1 MKLINS
7 ITIVA
12 VIFTAFTLQHPA
24 RAAHTNS
31 GFPGGP
37 RHIEAHPELVQR
49 RPALKQPSSP
59 PAELRNR
66 AWAESPRVR
75 EVYPQL
81 VLGTFNQSS
90 AKGVKPAK
98 PVNRALLASPR
109 YREEFRAVIGALI
122 GGE

>member
-1 MKLINS
+1 MKLNH
-7 ITIVA
+7 TLTVVA
-12 VIFTAFTLQHPA
+12 VILAVFTLQSSA
-24 RAAHTNS
+24 NAAHTNS

-37 RHIEAHPELVQR
+37 RQFEEHPELVQR
-49 RPALKQPSSP
+49 RSASKQPSSQ

-81 VLGTFNQSS
+81 VCRGCNQAS
-90 AKGVKPAK
+90 AKGVQPAK
-98 PVNRALLASPR
+98 PVNRALAASPR
-109 YREEFRAVIGALI
+109 YREEFRAVIGAQV